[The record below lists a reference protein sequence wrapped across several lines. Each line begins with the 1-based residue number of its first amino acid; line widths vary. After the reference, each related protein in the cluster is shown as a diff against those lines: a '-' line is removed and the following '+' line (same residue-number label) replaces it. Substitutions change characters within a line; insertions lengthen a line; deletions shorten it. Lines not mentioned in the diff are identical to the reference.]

1 MKVTALVFIILFGSC
16 PLAFAQSSIGGRS
29 NGAAGVVSG
38 NSTGWTGSA
47 LSNGSTVSGTGGGP
61 GANTSNALN
70 HGTTGNNLGATNTA
84 PSAAQGAASTG
95 NAVNTPAANQA
106 EEELSNPDTGIVKK

>member
-29 NGAAGVVSG
+29 NGAAVVSG

-70 HGTTGNNLGATNTA
+70 HGTTGTTWA
-84 PSAAQGAASTG
+84 PQIPPRQQRRVRHRRGMLSTHRQQIRLKKSL
-95 NAVNTPAANQA
+95 AILTPV
-106 EEELSNPDTGIVKK
+106 S